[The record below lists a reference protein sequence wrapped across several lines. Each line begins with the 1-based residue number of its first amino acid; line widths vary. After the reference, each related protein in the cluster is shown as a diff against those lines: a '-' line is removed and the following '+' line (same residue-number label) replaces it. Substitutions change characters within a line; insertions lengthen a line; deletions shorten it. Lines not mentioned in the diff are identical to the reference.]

1 VQDPEFKP
9 QDCPCQEY
17 LVLYLHDRKFL
28 AMKCGYA
35 AHTPKWSTRILKHKE
50 KNNSKKEKSSSIYA
64 YSYFKKI

>member
-1 VQDPEFKP
+1 
-9 QDCPCQEY
+9 